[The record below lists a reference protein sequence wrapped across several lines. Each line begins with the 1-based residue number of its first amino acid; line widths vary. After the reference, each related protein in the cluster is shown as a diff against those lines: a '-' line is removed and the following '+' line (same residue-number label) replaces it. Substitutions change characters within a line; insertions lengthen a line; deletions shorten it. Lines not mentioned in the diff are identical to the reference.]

1 MMLPNHILVQNDL
14 DNKISKNKKFI
25 PSYFKEK
32 AKKGTK
38 DILDVSDSCI
48 LWNLPINL
56 WFYSL
61 EFPPFPLSDNFLPWS

>member
-56 WFYSL
+56 
-61 EFPPFPLSDNFLPWS
+61 